1 MRRDRSIQASSPNQR
16 GRPSRPAQGTWDNRR
31 KSPGQATVEFALA
44 SIMFLMLVFGIADF
58 GRSIYIFATLH
69 NAVRE
74 GGRVAKVDP
83 TNTTAIRN
91 EVLERAP
98 ATGLTGGQ
106 VSVGPCTGSCRTG
119 DEITVTATYQFRAI
133 TQDLLGIGPI
143 NVTISATNQIE

>member
-1 MRRDRSIQASSPNQR
+1 M
-16 GRPSRPAQGTWDNRR
+16 SR
-31 KSPGQATVEFALA
+31 GQATVEFAFA
-44 SIMFLMLVFGIADF
+44 SIMFLLLVFGTVDL

-83 TNTTAIRN
+83 TNTTAIRS

-106 VSVGPCTGSCRTG
+106 VTVSGCGDCLTG
-119 DEITVTATYQFRAI
+119 DEITVTATYQFTAI